1 MIGGL
6 DDEDDGGVIAEINM
20 IPFIDISLVLLIIF
34 LVTSSIIVQETIE
47 VQLPRAASGSDAAPS
62 TVGIAITQDG
72 AVYWNGEVT
81 SLDDIASSMRK
92 EADAD
97 PKVRAI
103 ISADRGV
110 DYGAV
115 VDVIDTVKQNGASA
129 FALNVEKRA
138 PMETEEQGAASED
151 EENEGAP

>member
-20 IPFIDISLVLLIIF
+20 IPFIDVSLVLLIIF

-47 VQLPRAASGSDAAPS
+47 VQLPQAASGADAAPS

-72 AVYWNGEVT
+72 AMYWNGEVT
-81 SLDDIASSMRK
+81 SLENIAASMRK
-92 EADAD
+92 EADVD

-138 PMETEEQGAASED
+138 PMDSRKEDAANED
-151 EENEGAP
+151 EEREDAP

>member
-1 MIGGL
+1 
-6 DDEDDGGVIAEINM
+6 M
-20 IPFIDISLVLLIIF
+20 IPFIDVALVLLIIF

-47 VQLPRAASGSDAAPS
+47 VQLPQAVSGGEAAPS

-72 AVYWNGEVT
+72 AMYWNGEVT
-81 SLDDIASSMRK
+81 SLEKIASSMRT

-115 VDVIDTVKQNGASA
+115 VDVIDAVKQNGASA
-129 FALNVEKRA
+129 FALNVE
-138 PMETEEQGAASED
+138 QGASTNSDKDKSAHD
-151 EENEGAP
+151 EEEREGAP